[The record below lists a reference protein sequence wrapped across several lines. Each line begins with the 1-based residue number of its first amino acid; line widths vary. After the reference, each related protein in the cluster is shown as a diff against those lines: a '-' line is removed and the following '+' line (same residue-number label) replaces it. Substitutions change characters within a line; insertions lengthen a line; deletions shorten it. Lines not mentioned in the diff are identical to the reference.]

1 MYGIERS
8 IENQREKRRNRN
20 DFTSEV
26 AYSSRREKKEIEGM
40 LDDINDNDQEM
51 YWVQVSILIMAKSR
65 EELEQNE
72 KSISKVVGTS
82 QCYLRQRE
90 AFNTVLPIGVNQ
102 LNLSRAMF
110 TQSACTIAST

>member
-1 MYGIERS
+1 MDYIPIPKPVAKKVIENKMYGIERS

-65 EELEQNE
+65 EELESE
-72 KSISKVVGTS
+72 
-82 QCYLRQRE
+82 
-90 AFNTVLPIGVNQ
+90 
-102 LNLSRAMF
+102 
-110 TQSACTIAST
+110 